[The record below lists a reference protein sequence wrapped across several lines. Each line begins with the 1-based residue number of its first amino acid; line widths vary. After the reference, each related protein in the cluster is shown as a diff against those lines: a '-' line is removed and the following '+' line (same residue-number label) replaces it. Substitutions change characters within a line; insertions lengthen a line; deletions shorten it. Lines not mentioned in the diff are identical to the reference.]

1 MFVDKEKDCLK
12 DYISGKL
19 GITGGKLLL
28 AFFKGTC
35 DPKKPTT
42 PEKNLVTFTRRFGRE
57 TAAQLFNLVAPKM
70 I

>member
-42 PEKNLVTFTRRFGRE
+42 PEKNLVTFTHS
-57 TAAQLFNLVAPKM
+57 QIDCVLSLIYHNNPD

>member
-19 GITGGKLLL
+19 GITGGKPLL
-28 AFFKGTC
+28 AFFKSTF

-42 PEKNLVTFTRRFGRE
+42 PEKNLVTFTHS
-57 TAAQLFNLVAPKM
+57 QIDCVLSLIYHNNPD